1 MFCNLNI
8 RLKSNLKKDKH
19 MKELLGAIAVH
30 ILFAAI
36 IIILILKV
44 S

>member
-1 MFCNLNI
+1 
-8 RLKSNLKKDKH
+8 
-19 MKELLGAIAVH
+19 MKELLGAIAIH

-36 IIILILKV
+36 IILLILKV

>member
-1 MFCNLNI
+1 MI
-8 RLKSNLKKDKH
+8 GKKKDKY
-19 MKELLGAIAVH
+19 MKELLGAIAIH

-36 IIILILKV
+36 IILLILKA

>member
-1 MFCNLNI
+1 MFSSLSINLI
-8 RLKSNLKKDKH
+8 SNLKKDKY
-19 MKELLGAIAVH
+19 MKELLGAVAIH

-36 IIILILKV
+36 IILLILKV